1 MIFLTLLVLCK
12 EINVAQSNGLR
23 SSSCAGTSITIASV
37 SLAAAMAILSAFE
50 LFLSFSV
57 IAGSMDSCGCIDSAR
72 KDGCLTDCKN
82 DSVDSCFACL
92 NVEGN
97 VDGCS
102 SCCMDGRPA
111 RCKLG
116 WPLECVVIC
125 SDGSLADFKSDR
137 NDGDAE
143 PWHDRGKDRPL
154 NCIDGCGCEVVYGR
168 FMIEGCCDDW

>member
-12 EINVAQSNGLR
+12 EINVAQSNGFR
-23 SSSCAGTSITIASV
+23 SSSCVGTSITIASV
-37 SLAAAMAILSAFE
+37 SLAAAMAILSASE
-50 LFLSFSV
+50 LSLSLSEV
-57 IAGSMDSCGCIDSAR
+57 AASMDDGCIDSAR

-82 DSVDSCFACL
+82 DCVDSCCACL
-92 NVEGN
+92 NVEDN

-102 SCCMDGRPA
+102 SGCVDGR
-111 RCKLG
+111 CELG

-125 SDGSLADFKSDR
+125 SDGSLLADFKSDR

-168 FMIEGCCDDW
+168 FIIEGCCDDW

>member
-12 EINVAQSNGLR
+12 EINVAQSNGFR
-23 SSSCAGTSITIASV
+23 SSSCVGISITIASV
-37 SLAAAMAILSAFE
+37 SLAAAMAILSASE
-50 LFLSFSV
+50 LSLSFSV

-82 DSVDSCFACL
+82 DSVDSFFACL

-102 SCCMDGRPA
+102 SCCVDGRSA

-116 WPLECVVIC
+116 
-125 SDGSLADFKSDR
+125 
-137 NDGDAE
+137 
-143 PWHDRGKDRPL
+143 
-154 NCIDGCGCEVVYGR
+154 
-168 FMIEGCCDDW
+168 